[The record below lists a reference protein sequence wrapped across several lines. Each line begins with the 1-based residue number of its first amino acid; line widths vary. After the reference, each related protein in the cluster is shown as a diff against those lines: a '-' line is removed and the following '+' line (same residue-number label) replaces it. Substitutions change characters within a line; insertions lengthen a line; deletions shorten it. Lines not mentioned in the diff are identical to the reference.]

1 MSANLVMV
9 PARSF
14 LGTVESLGCLYGAT
28 QVTFPS
34 RPERKKR
41 ALHFAG
47 THAPLPPIHAM
58 LKWAART
65 YVQVSASEKNVH
77 FLLTVIPWVALNIAW
92 GGRADSSTG
101 EPVKIESAR
110 FFRSGRTPRSTC

>member
-47 THAPLPPIHAM
+47 THAPLPPIRAM

-65 YVQVSASEKNVH
+65 YVQVSANEKR
-77 FLLTVIPWVALNIAW
+77 ALSVDSHPLGGAQHCM
-92 GGRADSSTG
+92 GRAR
-101 EPVKIESAR
+101 R
-110 FFRSGRTPRSTC
+110 FQHR